1 MFLHSI
7 FRSIIIIR
15 VSYMQERSLLWREIR
30 KVAKKGETY
39 LKEIEKYEQ
48 QPLYFLQD
56 YPP

>member
-1 MFLHSI
+1 
-7 FRSIIIIR
+7 
-15 VSYMQERSLLWREIR
+15 MQERSLLWREIR